1 LFVILLGSIITFAL
15 VNGLSIVPEREQGDT
30 VYRVAVNEPYQQDV
44 IVNVEPLA
52 VQKFNNVVRQAYDYS
67 CGSAALTTV
76 LDFYLGRNFQE
87 RQVMEGLL
95 RFGETDKIIQRRGF
109 SLLDMKRL
117 VTALGHPSG
126 GFKAEAS
133 DLEEL
138 DHPAI
143 APIEYAG
150 FKHFVVIRSVYNG
163 RVYVADPALGNLSFT
178 LHRFLEVWD
187 NNVLFIVFP
196 NGHKPASGLELQE
209 QDLRYVSDY
218 VIAENT
224 FKEFPHFALPM
235 NGNLFNKIA
244 LLNNNA
250 KFTFDTL
257 KNSDGI
263 ALQKNF
269 DTGDVYSMDGN
280 GVVTGVDKDGNA
292 LTYNATKFPD
302 DTSVF
307 YSTDTESYYDKNV
320 DDDDK
325 NAIFWDDEFKAQRAG
340 QGTQIHKTIRF
351 KRN

>member
-1 LFVILLGSIITFAL
+1 MFIILLGSIIAF
-15 VNGLSIVPEREQGDT
+15 SIVNELAIVPDRDQGDL
-30 VYRVAVNEPYQQDV
+30 VYRVANSEVGQRDEV
-44 IVNVEPLA
+44 VNVEPLSS
-52 VQKFNNVVRQAYDYS
+52 QKFNNVVRQAYDYS

-95 RFGETDKIIQRRGF
+95 RYGETERIVQRRGF

-126 GFKAEAS
+126 GFKAEAD
-133 DLEEL
+133 DLREL

-150 FKHFVVIRSVYNG
+150 FKHFVVIRAVYDE
-163 RVYVADPALGNLSFT
+163 RVYVADPALGNISFT

-218 VIAENT
+218 IIAENS
-224 FKEFPHFALPM
+224 FKEFPHFSMPLDAS
-235 NGNLFNKIA
+235 FINKIA
-244 LLNNNA
+244 TSNNNSY
-250 KFTFDTL
+250 FSFDYERDA
-257 KNSDGI
+257 N
-263 ALQKNF
+263 
-269 DTGDVYSMDGN
+269 GDPINTDADGN
-280 GVVTGVDKDGNA
+280 PLFPTDN
-292 LTYNATKFPD
+292 TKFYSDEDPSKFNTIDWLNRGD
-302 DTSVF
+302 DAPI
-307 YSTDTESYYDKNV
+307 K
-320 DDDDK
+320 
-325 NAIFWDDEFKAQRAG
+325 Q
-340 QGTQIHKTIRF
+340 HLRF

>member
-1 LFVILLGSIITFAL
+1 M
-15 VNGLSIVPEREQGDT
+15 VNELAIVPDRKDGDM
-30 VYRVAVNEPYQQDV
+30 VYRVANTEPAQQDV
-44 IVNVEPLA
+44 VINVEPLA
-52 VQKFNNVVRQAYDYS
+52 VQRFSNVVRQAYDYS

-95 RFGETDKIIQRRGF
+95 QYGETDRIVERRGF

-150 FKHFVVIRSVYNG
+150 FKHFVVIRAVHEG
-163 RVYVADPALGNLSFT
+163 RVFVADPALGNISFT
-178 LHRFLEVWD
+178 MHRFLEVWD

-196 NGHKPASGLELQE
+196 NGHKPANGLELKE
-209 QDLRYVSDY
+209 KDLRFVSDY

-224 FKEFPHFALPM
+224 FKEFPHFSMPID
-235 NGNLFNKIA
+235 GNLHNKIA
-244 LLNNNA
+244 QLNNNA
-250 KFTFDTL
+250 FYEFDVVRDANGQPLLNNEGDQYYENGYTVDTNDNVIYNSKKYDLNAKSKFNSIYWGGPTGL
-257 KNSDGI
+257 YNQGIEQIEKN
-263 ALQKNF
+263 L
-269 DTGDVYSMDGN
+269 
-280 GVVTGVDKDGNA
+280 
-292 LTYNATKFPD
+292 
-302 DTSVF
+302 
-307 YSTDTESYYDKNV
+307 
-320 DDDDK
+320 
-325 NAIFWDDEFKAQRAG
+325 
-340 QGTQIHKTIRF
+340 RF